1 MADLSLGDALTDSVT
16 LAAEENLVERDF
28 VATLEAETFE
38 DKVGETVGKTDYI
51 PLLDNDEKGTVGIAS
66 TPGGEVSVSH
76 LEPQGD
82 VHPLQ
87 MNQKAFVSDFQS
99 DFSQP
104 LLGLETNMDVG
115 VAPLQTE
122 KSPSI
127 ADTHTPPLLAKE
139 APATPKNPLDFAGVF
154 GDHWS
159 DDTGVPSDLPFTP
172 SVSTVISRHA
182 GHLVESQQDP
192 TYHQWSPRNSGL
204 GEGDERENEGF
215 DRKKEKKKK
224 KRKPKEEI
232 CDEMENKSHL
242 PSKNIFLPEGV
253 IQTSASK
260 EPEQNE
266 GWQQGDVVR
275 AGGRIKKEKRRKKIP
290 EEWSIHAEP
299 FVPISVS
306 MSQNVGTEL
315 ECPLSEDS
323 SQGLASVCEDYSDEN
338 LMPSSLTHDLL
349 SLTPASPPVPLEVK
363 SAASFNEVEGFSP
376 MGLLSV
382 SPGFHDTLMEMESVT
397 MDNTAD
403 AFILSPSLGKSEP
416 HASVLNAQCV
426 VLSGGIFE
434 EAMFEQ
440 EPSFTDTPL
449 GTHVSATIP
458 VVNPLMSTVPM
469 VDPLMSTPGTSG
481 FGSSMEA
488 LISAPPFTPSGTAW
502 SLNDSHLNNPSE
514 PFTITCMEDVTHE
527 APVPVSLPLT
537 QNKTPK
543 EAKSKQSRK
552 TRTSSSKSP
561 MSPEV
566 KLPSPQNSGLNPA
579 APPFFP
585 SFAEPR
591 EHVTA
596 LPAML
601 EVNTEKKQ
609 PEVEKTEH
617 LENTEVFNKVE
628 KIDNVKNDMVDQTN
642 KLDSVGKTDIK
653 DQEENISVKDKCDTF
668 NKVDKV
674 EKTDAAEKSDK
685 LVKPEQSDKTEKM
698 HTPEK
703 IGQVEVEQSK
713 HVEKSPEVKS
723 VGDQKDLSVQNKE
736 ENLLNMENVDFKE
749 HAEKVEKDKLEKKTE
764 KDKDEKE
771 KLDHKI
777 DGTLEK
783 EKVEEAKFDQKLHEN
798 IEIVKAKETEK
809 DKAKISEKDKTDT
822 PEKVKDKK
830 QEQDTVENVAVG
842 KELAQQADLS
852 EKSNHTEKLDKKE
865 DMETAETEKEN
876 CAVTKVEKE
885 DKAEKAKKA
894 AVKPTATNGAR
905 AAPGKDPTSSDKK
918 TKPVVGA
925 AKPSSGKPR
934 PSTVSNAAPAPK
946 RVTSAP
952 TSTTTTSST
961 LSKKAPIPKAP
972 IPKAPTPTAGTKR
985 PASAAS
991 RPSTTGTVPSEVKTK
1006 MEPSATKSISAPV
1019 RSTATKNGTSS
1030 TTVNKT
1036 TTASAPTVRRSQ
1048 ATKTENKTEEKKVS
1062 TLKTSE
1068 STRPKTTASRTP
1080 TTTSSVAPRTRT
1092 TKPATSTSTTTT
1104 TVPDKKPPVPRAP
1117 RASST
1122 TTTTATTTR
1131 TTTRPG
1137 TAPAPD
1143 IKNVRS
1149 KIGSTDNIKHQPGGG
1164 KVTVSHSRTDALT
1177 QGSLSKETSQGK
1189 VQIVSKKV
1197 DYSHVTSRLG
1207 SKDNMKHVP
1216 GGGNVQ
1222 ILNKKVD
1229 VSKVTSK
1236 CGSKANIKHKPGGGD
1251 VKIETQKINY
1261 KEKAQPKIG
1270 SLDNVSHAPGGGNVK
1285 AEGQQETFE
1294 GNGATPS
1301 GSSGSAQENGLK
1313 VGTACGEEALQDPKG
1328 LDSLIPETN

>member
-403 AFILSPSLGKSEP
+403 AFILSPSL
-416 HASVLNAQCV
+416 
-426 VLSGGIFE
+426 
-434 EAMFEQ
+434 
-440 EPSFTDTPL
+440 
-449 GTHVSATIP
+449 
-458 VVNPLMSTVPM
+458 
-469 VDPLMSTPGTSG
+469 
-481 FGSSMEA
+481 
-488 LISAPPFTPSGTAW
+488 
-502 SLNDSHLNNPSE
+502 
-514 PFTITCMEDVTHE
+514 
-527 APVPVSLPLT
+527 
-537 QNKTPK
+537 
-543 EAKSKQSRK
+543 
-552 TRTSSSKSP
+552 
-561 MSPEV
+561 
-566 KLPSPQNSGLNPA
+566 
-579 APPFFP
+579 
-585 SFAEPR
+585 
-591 EHVTA
+591 
-596 LPAML
+596 
-601 EVNTEKKQ
+601 VNTEKKQ

-1328 LDSLIPETN
+1328 LDSLIPETSI

>member
-1 MADLSLGDALTDSVT
+1 MSSVSNQQPASPFTEYSELCKGPSKTATPVSQGWDWAHDDIGAPRSFAGAPTALGLTDEDKLCFFDHSAEIGTESELKVPKGGAIPGSMSLGS
-16 LAAEENLVERDF
+16 
-28 VATLEAETFE
+28 
-38 DKVGETVGKTDYI
+38 VGESLESPLSTSSSPASPGKLT
-51 PLLDNDEKGTVGIAS
+51 AS
-66 TPGGEVSVSH
+66 
-76 LEPQGD
+76 LESA
-82 VHPLQ
+82 VNSTMTHSLQ
-87 MNQKAFVSDFQS
+87 LSG
-99 DFSQP
+99 SQNIDIRSP
-104 LLGLETNMDVG
+104 IEPPKPAHVEEWNPSFHDPSLETNSKSGSSQATPNYCVIGVVNDNYLESEDVDLG
-115 VAPLQTE
+115 VKQVADGSSDESEEEGEVPEPCFMGRAEQQRKAMRRALSE
-122 KSPSI
+122 CSHLSVPASI
-127 ADTHTPPLLAKE
+127 QLPDKYPGGAMLGELTSSVGGPRRAHAGSMKRSLTVADDQPPTPPPTLY
-139 APATPKNPLDFAGVF
+139 P
-154 GDHWS
+154 
-159 DDTGVPSDLPFTP
+159 TGAILNDLKHDADSILHHKPF
-172 SVSTVISRHA
+172 SSH
-182 GHLVESQQDP
+182 
-192 TYHQWSPRNSGL
+192 
-204 GEGDERENEGF
+204 
-215 DRKKEKKKK
+215 
-224 KRKPKEEI
+224 
-232 CDEMENKSHL
+232 KS
-242 PSKNIFLPEGV
+242 
-253 IQTSASK
+253 
-260 EPEQNE
+260 
-266 GWQQGDVVR
+266 
-275 AGGRIKKEKRRKKIP
+275 
-290 EEWSIHAEP
+290 
-299 FVPISVS
+299 
-306 MSQNVGTEL
+306 
-315 ECPLSEDS
+315 
-323 SQGLASVCEDYSDEN
+323 
-338 LMPSSLTHDLL
+338 
-349 SLTPASPPVPLEVK
+349 
-363 SAASFNEVEGFSP
+363 
-376 MGLLSV
+376 
-382 SPGFHDTLMEMESVT
+382 
-397 MDNTAD
+397 
-403 AFILSPSLGKSEP
+403 GKS
-416 HASVLNAQCV
+416 
-426 VLSGGIFE
+426 F
-434 EAMFEQ
+434 
-440 EPSFTDTPL
+440 PL
-449 GTHVSATIP
+449 LP
-458 VVNPLMSTVPM
+458 
-469 VDPLMSTPGTSG
+469 
-481 FGSSMEA
+481 
-488 LISAPPFTPSGTAW
+488 
-502 SLNDSHLNNPSE
+502 
-514 PFTITCMEDVTHE
+514 MEDVLE
-527 APVPVSLPLT
+527 GSVVDKDQGVLLPVPVTSRAFNGNT
-537 QNKTPK
+537 GAA
-543 EAKSKQSRK
+543 EASIEQISV
-552 TRTSSSKSP
+552 P
-561 MSPEV
+561 
-566 KLPSPQNSGLNPA
+566 
-579 APPFFP
+579 
-585 SFAEPR
+585 
-591 EHVTA
+591 
-596 LPAML
+596 

-1328 LDSLIPETN
+1328 LDSLIPETSI

>member
-918 TKPVVGA
+918 TK
-925 AKPSSGKPR
+925 
-934 PSTVSNAAPAPK
+934 
-946 RVTSAP
+946 
-952 TSTTTTSST
+952 
-961 LSKKAPIPKAP
+961 
-972 IPKAPTPTAGTKR
+972 
-985 PASAAS
+985 
-991 RPSTTGTVPSEVKTK
+991 

-1328 LDSLIPETN
+1328 LDSLIPETSI